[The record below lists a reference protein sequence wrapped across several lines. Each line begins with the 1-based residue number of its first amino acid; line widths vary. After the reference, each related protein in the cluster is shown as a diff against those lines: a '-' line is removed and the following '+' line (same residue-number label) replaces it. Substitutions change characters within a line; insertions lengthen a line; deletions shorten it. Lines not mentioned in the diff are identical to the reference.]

1 MVADLNN
8 VSRMMTMMIIIMML
22 MKMSITLPIFKLGPP
37 NFAWEQIQTIPTN
50 DDNEDDDNDNGDD
63 DNEDDNYDDHE
74 DDDEKQNG
82 HN

>member
-1 MVADLNN
+1 MA
-8 VSRMMTMMIIIMML
+8 
-22 MKMSITLPIFKLGPP
+22 ITRTISKLGPP
-37 NFAWEQIQTIPTN
+37 KFSWEQIQTIPTN

-74 DDDEKQNG
+74 DEKQNG